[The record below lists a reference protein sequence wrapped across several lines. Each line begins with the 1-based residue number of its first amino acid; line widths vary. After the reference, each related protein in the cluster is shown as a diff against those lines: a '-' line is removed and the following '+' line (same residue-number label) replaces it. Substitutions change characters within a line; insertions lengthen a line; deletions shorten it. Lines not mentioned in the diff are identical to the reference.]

1 MVLLDRKDHLVKK
14 VNLDQLVLLEARAN
28 KESKEHLGHK
38 VQEVQ
43 QDLKEK
49 RDLLDQWVIQ
59 VQWVTPVH
67 LANQDPRDH
76 QDLTVRETIFLSFIF
91 HL

>member
-28 KESKEHLGHK
+28 KESKEHLDHK
-38 VQEVQ
+38 VREVQ

-59 VQWVTPVH
+59 VQWVTPV
-67 LANQDPRDH
+67 LLGNQDPRDH